1 MAQITATIRPEEVG
15 MSSERL
21 ARIDDHFRT
30 YVDDGRLPGYS
41 VAIARYGQLAHV
53 THYGMRNIEDK
64 LPITADTMYRIY
76 SMTKPITAV
85 AAMILWEEGRF
96 ELHDPVSKFV
106 PEFADTKVWRGGT
119 WVKPVLEPQSE
130 PMEMW
135 HLFTHTAGLTYGF
148 MYQHPVDE
156 LYRKAGMEWGFPR
169 DLDLAGLCSLL
180 AKQPLLFQ
188 PGAEWNYSVSLDV
201 LGRVIE
207 VISGQ
212 RLGDF
217 MRERIF
223 EPLGMSD
230 TAFWCSPDRAERMSA
245 LYMATPGTLA
255 AFRADAADRGV
266 YHEPKLDGGGGGL
279 VSTTG
284 DYVRFAEMLRN
295 RGELDGRRIL
305 GSRTVEYM
313 ASNHLPGNV
322 DLTAFGRPL
331 FAETSYDGVGFGL
344 GMSVTLDPVAAKVPG
359 SVGDFGWGGAA
370 STWFMVDPVEDLT
383 LTFMTQLMPSST
395 HPLRSQLKQM
405 VHQALVD

>member
-1 MAQITATIRPEEVG
+1 
-15 MSSERL
+15 
-21 ARIDDHFRT
+21 
-30 YVDDGRLPGYS
+30 
-41 VAIARYGQLAHV
+41 
-53 THYGMRNIEDK
+53 
-64 LPITADTMYRIY
+64 
-76 SMTKPITAV
+76 MT
-85 AAMILWEEGRF
+85 
-96 ELHDPVSKFV
+96 
-106 PEFADTKVWRGGT
+106 
-119 WVKPVLEPQSE
+119 
-130 PMEMW
+130 
-135 HLFTHTAGLTYGF
+135 
-148 MYQHPVDE
+148 
-156 LYRKAGMEWGFPR
+156 
-169 DLDLAGLCSLL
+169 
-180 AKQPLLFQ
+180 
-188 PGAEWNYSVSLDV
+188 
-201 LGRVIE
+201 
-207 VISGQ
+207 
-212 RLGDF
+212 
-217 MRERIF
+217 
-223 EPLGMSD
+223 D
-230 TAFWCSPDRAERMSA
+230 TAFWCTPDRAERMSA

-255 AFRADAADRGV
+255 ALRADAADRGV

-344 GMSVTLDPVAAKVPG
+344 GMSVTLDPV
-359 SVGDFGWGGAA
+359 GDFGWGGAA